1 MKKQPRASWV
11 LASVLV
17 LLATGCEILVDFDRS
32 KIDAGS
38 GAVDAATSDVEA
50 VDSSGGQDAAGDLAD
65 GADQ

>member
-1 MKKQPRASWV
+1 MKKQPGASWV

-38 GAVDAATSDVEA
+38 GPVDASTSDVEA
-50 VDSSGGQDAAGDLAD
+50 ADSTGGQDAAGDLPD